1 MTLTKER
8 DTKRREHTTNE
19 DPVAA
24 NQKIY
29 AGALVCLK
37 DGKAVK
43 GAVAADL
50 VARGRALHTVD
61 NTGGT
66 DGAKTIRTDVG
77 IFLFDNHGTDTIT
90 RTHIGKD
97 AWIVDDHTVAATGAP
112 ASGSNTRSK
121 AGRIVDL
128 EGGRVWVEVR

>member
-24 NQKIY
+24 GAKIF

-37 DGKAVK
+37 AGKAVK
-43 GAVAADL
+43 GAVATDL
-50 VARGRALHTVD
+50 TARGRALETVD

-77 IFLFDNHGTDTIT
+77 VFLFDNHGTDTVT
-90 RTHIGKD
+90 ASHIGKD
-97 AWIVDDHTVAATGAP
+97 AYIVDDHTVAATGAP
-112 ASGSNTRSK
+112 ASGTNTRSK
-121 AGRIVDL
+121 AGRIIGL
-128 EGGRVWVEVR
+128 EGTRVWVEIR